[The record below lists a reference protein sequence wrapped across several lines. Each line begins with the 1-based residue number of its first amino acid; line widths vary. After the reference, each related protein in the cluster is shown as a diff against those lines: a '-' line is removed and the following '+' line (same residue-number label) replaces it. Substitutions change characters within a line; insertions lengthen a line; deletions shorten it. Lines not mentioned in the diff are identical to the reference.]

1 MDITP
6 SKASEIRFG
15 YTTFQSEDAKGVEKD
30 EEISN
35 AAAVESIT
43 HQRLVNSRKYL
54 SQSRLTSTVRL
65 NPTTDRLNVFDDPD
79 FELKLSPYS

>member
-1 MDITP
+1 MP

-15 YTTFQSEDAKGVEKD
+15 YTMFQSEDTKGVEKD

-35 AAAVESIT
+35 AVAVESIT
-43 HQRLVNSRKYL
+43 HQRLVNSRIYL